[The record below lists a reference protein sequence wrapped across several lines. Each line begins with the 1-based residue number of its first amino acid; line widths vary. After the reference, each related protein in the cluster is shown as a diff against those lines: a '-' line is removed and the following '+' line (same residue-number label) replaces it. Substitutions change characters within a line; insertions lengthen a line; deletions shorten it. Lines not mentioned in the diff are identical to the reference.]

1 MMKEFKGYKMPD
13 SLFSVARTQ
22 EVWTL
27 GWRVKRRASVLFGS
41 DSFRLELR
49 RLKMCVGNFA
59 LR

>member
-1 MMKEFKGYKMPD
+1 MMKEFEGCQMPD
-13 SLFSVARTQ
+13 SLFLVARTQ
-22 EVWTL
+22 QVWTL
-27 GWRVKRRASVLFGS
+27 GWREREGVCLFGS

>member
-1 MMKEFKGYKMPD
+1 MPD
-13 SLFSVARTQ
+13 SLFLVARTQ

-27 GWRVKRRASVLFGS
+27 GWREREGVCLFGS